1 MCRHQESTQVF
12 TSLLHILPHALPQW
26 KFPNS
31 HSTVQE
37 IRPKYQLVSKTERDH
52 YRKHYLQPEMWVM
65 CGRAIKLFCDLVSID
80 STHVLQGYCTG
91 TTENKP
97 FIIMFWATPAVGV
110 ESCLKFRGY
119 LFETTLQLMM
129 QQFAYNWYLPLYT
142 NTHTQTESLSDCW
155 ILHWH
160 LYVCLCVEQR
170 WWCLFWAGVYIRN
183 RSQGNCL

>member
-1 MCRHQESTQVF
+1 MSQC
-12 TSLLHILPHALPQW
+12 LDALPQW

-110 ESCLKFRGY
+110 ESCLKFRGS

-142 NTHTQTESLSDCW
+142 NTHTNRKFEWLLDLALAPLRVPLWWAKMVVSLLGW
-155 ILHWH
+155 RIHK
-160 LYVCLCVEQR
+160 E
-170 WWCLFWAGVYIRN
+170 
-183 RSQGNCL
+183 